1 MKFSIK
7 TRALADAFK
16 LCSQVA
22 PTKSPKD
29 ILKNVKLSVVRGELT
44 LTATDTEIGIRTKLT
59 EDLDV
64 SREGS
69 VLMPVAKTSAILGEL
84 TDESLEIETK
94 DTHTVLKSARSK
106 FQLLAADVAE
116 FPDVHPELGPKHSL
130 VNVRALEK
138 AFLRTVFC
146 ADTESTRYALGGIH
160 LTEDGDKLAVIGT
173 DGRRLAIQAIDC
185 TSIAHHRFDDGCCLI
200 PERAARMLLR
210 ACNRSK
216 GEALIAAS
224 INDAIFDF
232 GDCQLVTR
240 MVEGRYPNWRQVIPK
255 VVEYSTA
262 NFFVGPLLA
271 AVRQAAIATG
281 PDSKGIEFTFASGAL
296 RLHAQDSAIG
306 ESTVEIP
313 CECDVEQAVTSKLDH
328 TFVREFLSVLNPDS
342 NCKMEFRGKNDPIL
356 ASTDDGYRYVIMPMA
371 NERV

>member
-1 MKFSIK
+1 MGTNHLGHFLLVNLLLPDLLLPEAGARVVVVGSSLHDPKSSGGGTSK
-7 TRALADAFK
+7 K
-16 LCSQVA
+16 
-22 PTKSPKD
+22 PT
-29 ILKNVKLSVVRGELT
+29 T
-44 LTATDTEIGIRTKLT
+44 LG
-59 EDLDV
+59 DLDD
-64 SREGS
+64 
-69 VLMPVAKTSAILGEL
+69 LM
-84 TDESLEIETK
+84 LERPGAYE
-94 DTHTVLKSARSK
+94 VGYAYRRSK
-106 FQLLAADVAE
+106 LANMLFAC
-116 FPDVHPELGPKHSL
+116 ELHRRLKAARCNS

-173 DGRRLAIQAIDC
+173 DGRRLATQAIDC

-240 MVEGRYPNWRQVIPK
+240 MVEGRYPNWRQVIPN
-255 VVEYSTA
+255 VSEASSA

-281 PDSKGIEFTFASGAL
+281 PESKGIEFTFASGTF

-313 CECDVEQAVTSKLDH
+313 CECDVEKPMTSKLDH